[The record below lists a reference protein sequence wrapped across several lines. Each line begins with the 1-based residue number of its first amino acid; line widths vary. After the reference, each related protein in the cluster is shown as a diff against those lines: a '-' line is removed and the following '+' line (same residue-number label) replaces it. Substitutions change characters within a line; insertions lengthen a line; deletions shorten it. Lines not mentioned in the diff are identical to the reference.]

1 LILETFDT
9 LSLIVPR
16 DTGSVR
22 RWYLKKQ
29 KSNALDPGAPH
40 CNYLKLEDRN
50 IEHFKYWGD
59 RLVRLKRAYD
69 SHEPDGPI
77 QWWRDDRKPV
87 QWWTFWI
94 AVMVLVLTI
103 VFGLTQ
109 SVTGVLQVTEK

>member
-1 LILETFDT
+1 LETFDT

-69 SHEPDGPI
+69 SHEEG
-77 QWWRDDRKPV
+77 
-87 QWWTFWI
+87 
-94 AVMVLVLTI
+94 
-103 VFGLTQ
+103 
-109 SVTGVLQVTEK
+109 